1 MYTTRLPPYRRTDGV
16 AHNSKS
22 MWSTWPQSRGVKQQ
36 YFDEK
41 EGGQEN
47 SNSATYHDLK
57 KQKVTDCLLYMFWII
72 KYLVWRRKRIRI
84 NSSNLFD
91 HFSCLECSSSTF
103 AIIQISQRAP
113 HSSAAIGRDF
123 VLLVLYSIL
132 HNSRRLASYLLLYAG
147 PSTSCFLQGVREQR
161 EGEAKGKLKRSAR
174 IYSRPDRGQKG
185 EPCRPFSS
193 RREHA
198 KHITSWQG
206 KWNQVKKEISIHH
219 VVLIIKPWM
228 WFIAQLCY
236 MLLLYCT
243 VSVTQG
249 NTSKEEI

>member
-1 MYTTRLPPYRRTDGV
+1 MATKP
-16 AHNSKS
+16 
-22 MWSTWPQSRGVKQQ
+22 
-36 YFDEK
+36 
-41 EGGQEN
+41 GGQTTIFWRKRGRAKELKL
-47 SNSATYHDLK
+47 SNLSWPK
-57 KQKVTDCLLYMFWII
+57 KTKGDRLLAVYVLNNKIPI
-72 KYLVWRRKRIRI
+72 VWRRKRIRI

-91 HFSCLECSSSTF
+91 HFSCLECSSTF

-132 HNSRRLASYLLLYAG
+132 HNSRRLASYLLYAG

-206 KWNQVKKEISIHH
+206 KWNQVKKEIS
-219 VVLIIKPWM
+219 L
-228 WFIAQLCY
+228 FIMY
-236 MLLLYCT
+236 LL
-243 VSVTQG
+243 
-249 NTSKEEI
+249 

>member
-1 MYTTRLPPYRRTDGV
+1 MIYKNAIWDGRRPTTPPDARNCGSSSSCCSMYTTRLPPYRRTDGV

-41 EGGQEN
+41 EGGQTELKL
-47 SNSATYHDLK
+47 SNLSWP
-57 KQKVTDCLLYMFWII
+57 QKTKGDRLLAVYVLNNKIPI
-72 KYLVWRRKRIRI
+72 VWRRKRIRI

-132 HNSRRLASYLLLYAG
+132 HNSRRLASYLLYAG

-206 KWNQVKKEISIHH
+206 KWNQVK
-219 VVLIIKPWM
+219 
-228 WFIAQLCY
+228 
-236 MLLLYCT
+236 
-243 VSVTQG
+243 
-249 NTSKEEI
+249 

>member
-1 MYTTRLPPYRRTDGV
+1 MIYKNAIWDGRRPTTPPDARNCGSSSSCCSMYTTRLPPYRRTDGV

-41 EGGQEN
+41 EGGQKN

-123 VLLVLYSIL
+123 VLLVLYSTTTPAAL
-132 HNSRRLASYLLLYAG
+132 PLTYYYMLVHRPAVFYKACENN
-147 PSTSCFLQGVREQR
+147 V
-161 EGEAKGKLKRSAR
+161 KGKR
-174 IYSRPDRGQKG
+174 RG
-185 EPCRPFSS
+185 S
-193 RREHA
+193 
-198 KHITSWQG
+198 
-206 KWNQVKKEISIHH
+206 
-219 VVLIIKPWM
+219 
-228 WFIAQLCY
+228 
-236 MLLLYCT
+236 
-243 VSVTQG
+243 
-249 NTSKEEI
+249 